1 MLEFDDNENAN
12 GDYRNSDDDD
22 DDESNVW
29 KFWLSLIFLG
39 KGGEGG

>member
-1 MLEFDDNENAN
+1 MLEFDDNDNAN
-12 GDYRNSDDDD
+12 GDYSNSDDD

-29 KFWLSLIFLG
+29 KSWLSLIFLG